1 MLKGIP
7 PILSPDLL
15 KILTEMG
22 HGDEIVLAD
31 SNFPAVSHAQRLI
44 RADGHSIPDLLE
56 AILTLFPLDTY
67 VEQPITLM
75 AVELGDDV
83 EPVIWQQYQQIANE
97 KEGKPISIDMI
108 DRFSFYERAKETYA
122 VVATGERALYANVII
137 KKGVI
142 R

>member
-7 PILSPDLL
+7 PIISPDLL
-15 KILTEMG
+15 KILSEMG

-44 RADGHSIPDLLE
+44 RADGHAIPALLE

-67 VEQPITLM
+67 VEQPIALM
-75 AVELGDDV
+75 AVEPGDDV
-83 EPVIWQQYQQIANE
+83 DPIIWSQYQQIVNE
-97 KEGKPISIDMI
+97 KERKHISFEMI
-108 DRFSFYERAKETYA
+108 DRFSFYERAKNTYSI
-122 VVATGERALYANVII
+122 VATGERALYANMIL

-142 R
+142 G

>member
-97 KEGKPISIDMI
+97 KEGKPISIGMI

-122 VVATGERALYANVII
+122 VVASGERALYANVII

>member
-7 PILSPDLL
+7 PIISPDLL

-67 VEQPITLM
+67 VEQPMTLM
-75 AVELGDDV
+75 AVVQGDDV

-122 VVATGERALYANVII
+122 IVATGERALYANVII

-142 R
+142 G

>member
-7 PILSPDLL
+7 PIISPDLL

-67 VEQPITLM
+67 VEQPMTLM
-75 AVELGDDV
+75 AVEQGDDV

-122 VVATGERALYANVII
+122 IVATGERALYANVII

-142 R
+142 G

>member
-31 SNFPAVSHAQRLI
+31 GNFPAASHAQRLI
-44 RADGHSIPDLLE
+44 RADGHSIPDLLK
-56 AILTLFPLDTY
+56 AILTLFPLDSY

-75 AVELGDDV
+75 AVEPGDGG

-122 VVATGERALYANVII
+122 IVATGERALYANVIL

-142 R
+142 G

>member
-7 PILSPDLL
+7 PILSPELL
-15 KILTEMG
+15 KVLSEMG

-67 VEQPITLM
+67 VEQPVALM
-75 AVELGDDV
+75 ALEPGDDV
-83 EPVIWQQYQQIANE
+83 DPVIWKEYQLIVNE
-97 KEGKPISIDMI
+97 KEGKQISFEMI
-108 DRFSFYERAKETYA
+108 DRFSFYERAKNTYSI
-122 VVATGERALYANVII
+122 VATGERALYANVIL

-142 R
+142 G